1 MHKYSIQTI
10 NSNWNILKIRKI
22 AFRIVLRVYKS
33 ITSKSRLKLKI
44 LKRKRFWLIKVE
56 LTSIIDRRSLCIWR
70 KKNCQERD
78 FLLKTAN
85 KKKSILTN
93 TKEYSMNLKK
103 NKKVKDHS
111 RKIAWNNQMTKNRIL
126 RKVSFKAKSYTV
138 KISWNNTT

>member
-1 MHKYSIQTI
+1 M
-10 NSNWNILKIRKI
+10 
-22 AFRIVLRVYKS
+22 
-33 ITSKSRLKLKI
+33 
-44 LKRKRFWLIKVE
+44 E

-138 KISWNNTT
+138 KIS